1 MPELGKKYECA
12 ECGAKFYDLG
22 KPDPICPRCGTNQ
35 KDVEKTAPE
44 PRPRYVAPKAA
55 VAAATVVEPE
65 DDEAVAGIGD
75 EDDEILEVEPGE
87 EEEEEEEED
96 EE

>member
-22 KPDPICPRCGTNQ
+22 KSEAICPRCGTNQ
-35 KDVEKTAPE
+35 KDVERATPE
-44 PRPRYVAPKAA
+44 PRTRYVAPKAPA
-55 VAAATVVEPE
+55 PAVVEPE
-65 DDEAVAGIGD
+65 EDEPVEGIVD